1 MLKQRLQQK
10 LLQKLSPQQIQMIKL
25 LEIPAMQ
32 LEQRIKKELE
42 ENPVLEEGSHETA
55 ENTDAAGSETPGE
68 SNSDLSIEEYVNQ
81 ENATPAYR
89 LQARNFSKDDKKDD
103 IPFSVGDTFRDHLEA
118 QLGLRSLT
126 EKQRQIG
133 LYILGNIDED
143 GYLRRTPDA
152 MVDDM
157 AFLQNIDVRFEEVME
172 VLRIVQD
179 FDPAGVG
186 ARDLQECLLLQLD
199 SREDGEAHSGLAY
212 TIVKEYFQEFTRKH
226 YDKIMARLGIDED
239 DLRDALEEI
248 VKLNPK
254 PGSGFS
260 DPLNKSS
267 EHIVPDF
274 TLDFFDGEFQ
284 LNLNTR
290 SIPELRLSRQ
300 YTEMLESYMRSKN
313 KNSQDQKDAINFV
326 KQKLEAAR
334 WFIEAI
340 KQRQNTLM
348 VTMQAI
354 LDYQKEFFK
363 EGDETKL
370 RPMILKDIADRTE
383 LDISTVS
390 RVANS
395 KYIQTQFGIY
405 SLKFF
410 FSEGLQTEGGEEV
423 SSREIKKIL
432 TDCIDGED
440 KRKPLTDD
448 ELADILKKKGY
459 HIARRTIAKYR
470 EQLDISVAR
479 LRKSLQK

>member
-55 ENTDAAGSETPGE
+55 ESSDAPGSETPGE
-68 SNSDLSIEEYVNQ
+68 STSDLSIEEYVNQ

-89 LQARNFSKDDKKDD
+89 LQSRNFSKDDKKED
-103 IPFSVGDTFRDHLEA
+103 IPFSVGDTFHDHLET

-126 EKQRQIG
+126 EKQKQIG

-152 MVDDM
+152 MVDDL
-157 AFLQNIDVRFEEVME
+157 AFLQNMEVSLEEVMD

-179 FDPAGVG
+179 FEPAGVG
-186 ARDLQECLLLQLD
+186 ARDLQECLLLQLNT
-199 SREDGEAHSGLAY
+199 REDANAHSGLAY
-212 TIVKEYFQEFTRKH
+212 TIVKDYFQEFTRKH
-226 YDKIMARLGIDED
+226 YDKIISRLGIDED

-274 TLDFFDGEFQ
+274 TLDYFDGEFQ

-300 YTEMLESYMRSKN
+300 YTEMLEAYMRSKN

-326 KQKLEAAR
+326 KQKLDAAR

-354 LDYQKEFFK
+354 LDYQKDFFR

-383 LDISTVS
+383 LDISTIS

-395 KYIQTQFGIY
+395 KYIQTHFGIY

-448 ELADILKKKGY
+448 ELAEILQKKGY

-470 EQLDISVAR
+470 EQLDIPVAR
-479 LRKSLQK
+479 LRKSLH